1 MSGTCICCWSGITSS
16 LIIRHR
22 KKLEHDDEKMPSSK
36 VDHQQ
41 AGDVQDID
49 VDTQSIMQIE
59 VPPWSETYDLSSTEV
74 DGEI

>member
-1 MSGTCICCWSGITSS
+1 
-16 LIIRHR
+16 
-22 KKLEHDDEKMPSSK
+22 MPSSK